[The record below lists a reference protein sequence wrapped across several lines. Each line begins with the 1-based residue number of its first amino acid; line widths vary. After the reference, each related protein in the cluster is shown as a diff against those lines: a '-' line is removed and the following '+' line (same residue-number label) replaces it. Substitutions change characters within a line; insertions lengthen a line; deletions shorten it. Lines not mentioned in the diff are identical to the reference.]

1 MPDIREIMNALSP
14 DDRAMYAEARS
25 NMRRAFLDAHNS
37 TVGIANWEQQDDSLL
52 DLIDIRLALLFDRSG
67 RLNAVTDVIGVK
79 DGEKLQ
85 EHLDGTAAEKLKQ
98 LWESGGGKNGK

>member
-25 NMRRAFLDAHNS
+25 NMRRAFLNAHNN

-67 RLNAVTDVIGVK
+67 RINATTDIVGIDDGKKLEENLESAAVK
-79 DGEKLQ
+79 
-85 EHLDGTAAEKLKQ
+85 ALKNA
-98 LWESGGGKNGK
+98 WTNK

>member
-14 DDRAMYAEARS
+14 DDRAVYAEARS
-25 NMRRAFLDAHNS
+25 NMRRAFLDAHNN

-67 RLNAVTDVIGVK
+67 RLNTITDIVGVK

-85 EHLDGTAAEKLKQ
+85 EHLDTTAADKLKKA
-98 LWESGGGKNGK
+98 WESGGGKNGK